1 YCPGHL
7 TKAEIEGAGFQY
19 ADLAEMQKRYDPAKL
34 KDGWNVL
41 PDGERIFYIS
51 NPAIGLWAYRGRF
64 EY

>member
-1 YCPGHL
+1 
-7 TKAEIEGAGFQY
+7 
-19 ADLAEMQKRYDPAKL
+19 M
-34 KDGWNVL
+34 

>member
-1 YCPGHL
+1 MRASRSLSYFLEVP
-7 TKAEIEGAGFQY
+7 
-19 ADLAEMQKRYDPAKL
+19 
-34 KDGWNVL
+34 L